1 MNPRFVEWW
10 LEHPSLLG
18 MPFHFWTGVLAI
30 LGAFVGSFLN
40 VCIHRMPLGQSVVSP
55 PSHCPRCGYRIPFSL
70 NIPVVTWLWLRGRCR
85 SCREPIPARYLVVE
99 VLTAGAFV
107 LAWLGFGHDD
117 PAMAL
122 ALCVLFG
129 SFIVATFIDFEH
141 FIIPD
146 EITLGGTLAGFV
158 LSAVAPGLHGTASM
172 PAALRGSAL
181 GIAVGFGAVY
191 GVVRLGKWLFGR
203 EKVALPEGTRVVF
216 HEEGIRLP
224 DRDVPFGD
232 IFYRESDTI
241 RLVGRRVELAD
252 RCYPEAR
259 VSLTQ
264 RELRVGEDVMD
275 PTTEPYLAA
284 DTTELVLPREAM
296 GFGDVKFMSAIGAF
310 LGWQATLFTLGFAS
324 MVGAVVGV
332 TLIGIGRREWSSRL
346 PFGPYLALGAMAWV
360 FGGARWWGWMFGG

>member
-40 VCIHRMPLGQSVVSP
+40 VCIHRMPLGESVVSP

-99 VLTAGAFV
+99 ALTSGAFV

-122 ALCVLFG
+122 ALCALFA

-172 PAALRGSAL
+172 PAALRRSAV

-191 GVVRLGKWLFGR
+191 GVVRLGKLLFGR
-203 EKVALPEGTRVVF
+203 EKIALPAGARVV
-216 HEEGIRLP
+216 
-224 DRDVPFGD
+224 DRK
-232 IFYRESDTI
+232 S
-241 RLVGRRVELAD
+241 
-252 RCYPEAR
+252 
-259 VSLTQ
+259 
-264 RELRVGEDVMD
+264 
-275 PTTEPYLAA
+275 
-284 DTTELVLPREAM
+284 
-296 GFGDVKFMSAIGAF
+296 
-310 LGWQATLFTLGFAS
+310 
-324 MVGAVVGV
+324 VV
-332 TLIGIGRREWSSRL
+332 
-346 PFGPYLALGAMAWV
+346 
-360 FGGARWWGWMFGG
+360 